1 MASLFAVDLQSR
13 WPDNQSGRVVSYPV
27 VHRSMLDHACLL
39 VAGGGGGRGGC
50 TQRRVA
56 WTRLRR
62 IEDAKENQ
70 LAGQTVSTVRL
81 FARARERDS
90 SNVFR
95 ISEHGMYVY
104 KPGTPPPPCVFT
116 WHARARPPLLYVCN
130 RRHSHGHRH
139 PCNPARISAN
149 MYIRERENSKFYG
162 RLKYS

>member
-13 WPDNQSGRVVSYPV
+13 WPDNQSGQVVSYPV

-39 VAGGGGGRGGC
+39 VAGGGGGGGGGC

-104 KPGTPPPPCVFT
+104 KPGTPPLPVFSRGT
-116 WHARARPPLLYVCN
+116 PARALPSFMFATGATATDTDILVTLRVYP
-130 RRHSHGHRH
+130 
-139 PCNPARISAN
+139 RICTYGN
-149 MYIRERENSKFYG
+149 ERIRNSTG
-162 RLKYS
+162 D

>member
-39 VAGGGGGRGGC
+39 VARGGGGRGGC
-50 TQRRVA
+50 TQQRVA

-81 FARARERDS
+81 FARARERLVQCVSYLGTRD
-90 SNVFR
+90 VR
-95 ISEHGMYVY
+95 I
-104 KPGTPPPPCVFT
+104 
-116 WHARARPPLLYVCN
+116 
-130 RRHSHGHRH
+130 
-139 PCNPARISAN
+139 
-149 MYIRERENSKFYG
+149 
-162 RLKYS
+162 